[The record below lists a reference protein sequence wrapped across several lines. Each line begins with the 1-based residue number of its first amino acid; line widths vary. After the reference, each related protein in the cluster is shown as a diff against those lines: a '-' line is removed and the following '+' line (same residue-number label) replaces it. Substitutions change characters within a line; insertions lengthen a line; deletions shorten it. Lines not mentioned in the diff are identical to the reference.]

1 MRDCGFAP
9 DRGAVALDTASG
21 ALVMDHVGAFGAAPL
36 SVTAQRLFRVAL
48 LARATIPVG
57 IAA

>member
-1 MRDCGFAP
+1 M
-9 DRGAVALDTASG
+9 LDTASG